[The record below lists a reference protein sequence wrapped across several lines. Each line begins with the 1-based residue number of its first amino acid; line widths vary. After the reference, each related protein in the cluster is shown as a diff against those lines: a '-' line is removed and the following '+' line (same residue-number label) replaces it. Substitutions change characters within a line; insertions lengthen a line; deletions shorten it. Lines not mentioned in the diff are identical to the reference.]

1 MLTRESVIVSNGRVA
16 MCSAPPSLFDTY
28 HVGKGRNNV
37 SATLSLCIVTHQKRD
52 ATRSTRE
59 NDISKRAEHHQGTAE
74 KETQHTRPKDRRGEE
89 RGGAKEGASGKEKGA
104 YP

>member
-1 MLTRESVIVSNGRVA
+1 M
-16 MCSAPPSLFDTY
+16 
-28 HVGKGRNNV
+28 
-37 SATLSLCIVTHQKRD
+37 
-52 ATRSTRE
+52 RE

-89 RGGAKEGASGKEKGA
+89 RGGAKEGASGKQKGA